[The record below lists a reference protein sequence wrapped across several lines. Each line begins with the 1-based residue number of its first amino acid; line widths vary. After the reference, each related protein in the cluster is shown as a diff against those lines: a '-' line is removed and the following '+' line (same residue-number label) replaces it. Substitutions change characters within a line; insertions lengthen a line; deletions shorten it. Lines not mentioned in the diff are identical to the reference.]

1 MKKKLKLIIW
11 PIIYLV
17 LIINVCISFILV
29 FRSYY
34 YRSIFVSGSSMEPT
48 LHGIVSERVDYGI
61 IDDHNSA
68 INRIKRFQ
76 IITTY
81 YPFPGSSDYV
91 GGYTPG
97 ETNTVDDKNASYKIK
112 RVYALPGET
121 IKFEIDEEYKNIALE
136 KGATSPYCEEAQY
149 AAQKAIKVLIKGK
162 NSDKFVEQKIKFKR
176 KIDIHKFHEYEDF
189 PETELEENQYWVMG
203 DNYSASSDCFSKRS
217 PIYKDNIV
225 GVLVAIE
232 GTCKIDAHIDPNA
245 TVDDPDGTKVTYQ
258 CKQRKR
264 HFPTYYQ
271 EKL

>member
-1 MKKKLKLIIW
+1 MKKRLKLIIW

-17 LIINVCISFILV
+17 LIVNVCISFILV

-48 LHGIVSERVDYGI
+48 LHGTVSERVDYGI

-81 YPFPGSSDYV
+81 YPFPGSTDYK
-91 GGYTPG
+91 GGYVHG
-97 ETNTVDDKNASYKIK
+97 ENNIVDENEASYKIK
-112 RVYALPGET
+112 RVYGLPGET
-121 IKFEIDEEYKNIALE
+121 IKFVLNQEFAPKAIELANKDQWSA
-136 KGATSPYCEEAQY
+136 EAQD
-149 AAQKAIKVLIKGK
+149 AAQRAVEVYIKAKD
-162 NSDKFVEQKIKFKR
+162 SDKFIKQNIKFKR
-176 KIDIHKFHEYEDF
+176 RIDGKKLPEYEDF
-189 PETELEENQYWVMG
+189 TFELADDEYWVMG
-203 DNYSASSDCFSKRS
+203 DNYSASSDCFSKKS

-232 GTCKIDAHIDPNA
+232 GTCKIDAHIDPSS
-245 TVDDPDGTKVTYQ
+245 TVDGTKVTYQ

-264 HFPTYYQ
+264 HFPTYY
-271 EKL
+271 

>member
-1 MKKKLKLIIW
+1 MKKKLNLVIW

-34 YRSIFVSGSSMEPT
+34 FRSIFVSGSSMEPT
-48 LHGIVSERVDYGI
+48 LHGQVSERVDYGI

-91 GGYTPG
+91 GGYNHG
-97 ETNTVDDKNASYKIK
+97 EQNVIDENEASYKIK
-112 RVYALPGET
+112 RVYVLPGES
-121 IKFEIDEEYKNIALE
+121 IRFVVDQEMYEEAKKKKISGDQWSA
-136 KGATSPYCEEAQY
+136 EAQY
-149 AAQKAIKVLIKGK
+149 FAQQALKVEIGK
-162 NSDKFVEQKIKFKR
+162 SPEGPFVEQKLKFKR
-176 KIDIHKFHEYEDF
+176 RIDIGKINDYDGYQYDCKDDE
-189 PETELEENQYWVMG
+189 YWVMG
-203 DNYSASSDCFSKRS
+203 DNYAASSDCFSKRL

-232 GTCKIDAHIDPNA
+232 GTCKIDAHIDPES
-245 TVDDPDGTKVTYQ
+245 TVDGTKVSYQ

-271 EKL
+271 EYL

>member
-1 MKKKLKLIIW
+1 MKRKIKLIIW

-48 LHGIVSERVDYGI
+48 LHGTVSDRVDYGI

-81 YPFPGSSDYV
+81 YPFIGSTDYK
-91 GGYTPG
+91 GGYVHG
-97 ETNTVDDKNASYKIK
+97 EENIIDENEASYKIK

-121 IKFEIDEEYKNIALE
+121 IKFVVDPELMAQAKAKGEIEPFGNETQALAQQALQVQIKENGSDEFKY
-136 KGATSPYCEEAQY
+136 
-149 AAQKAIKVLIKGK
+149 V
-162 NSDKFVEQKIKFKR
+162 KINFKR
-176 KIDIHKFHEYEDF
+176 RIDTKKLGEYVDKEFVLGDD
-189 PETELEENQYWVMG
+189 EYWVMG
-203 DNYSASSDCFSKRS
+203 DNYSASSDCFSKKE

-232 GTCKIDAHIDPNA
+232 GTCKIDAHIDPNS
-245 TVDDPDGTKVTYQ
+245 TVDGTKISYQ

-264 HFPTYYQ
+264 HFPTYY
-271 EKL
+271 

>member
-1 MKKKLKLIIW
+1 MKKKLRLVIW

-17 LIINVCISFILV
+17 LIINVCISFALV

-34 YRSIFVSGSSMEPT
+34 FRSIFVSGSSMEPT
-48 LHGIVSERVDYGI
+48 LHGQVGQRVDYGI
-61 IDDHNSA
+61 IDDHDSA

-81 YPFPGSSDYV
+81 YPFSGSSDYV

-97 ETNTVDDKNASYKIK
+97 ETNVINEAEASYKIK

-121 IKFEIDEEYKNIALE
+121 FEFVINEEYRQRALRF
-136 KGATSPYCEEAQY
+136 ADRYCEEAQD
-149 AAQKAIKVLIKGK
+149 AARRAISFKVDGK
-162 NSDKFVEQKIKFKR
+162 IVKMNFKRRIDPQKIDDYSYFNERYAPYTLK
-176 KIDIHKFHEYEDF
+176 
-189 PETELEENQYWVMG
+189 ENEYWVMG
-203 DNYSASSDCFSKRS
+203 DNYAASSDCFSHKE

-232 GTCKIDAHIDPNA
+232 GTCVIDAHIDPDS
-245 TVDDPDGTKVTYQ
+245 TVDGTKISYQ

-264 HFPTYYQ
+264 HFPKYY
-271 EKL
+271 

>member
-1 MKKKLKLIIW
+1 MKRKIKLIIW

-48 LHGIVSERVDYGI
+48 LHGTVSERVDYGI

-81 YPFPGSSDYV
+81 YPFPGSTDYK
-91 GGYTPG
+91 GGYTHG
-97 ETNTVDDKNASYKIK
+97 EVNIIDENEASYKIK

-121 IKFEIDEEYKNIALE
+121 IRFIVNETLMAEAKAKGEIEPFGNETQDL
-136 KGATSPYCEEAQY
+136 
-149 AAQKAIKVLIKGK
+149 AQKALQVEVVTTEGK
-162 NSDKFVEQKIKFKR
+162 TIQPKIKFKR
-176 KIDIHKFHEYEDF
+176 RIDTKKLQDYVGFEHVLNDDE
-189 PETELEENQYWVMG
+189 YWVMG
-203 DNYSASSDCFSKRS
+203 DNYSASSDCFSKRA

-232 GTCKIDAHIDPNA
+232 GTCKIDAHIDPSS
-245 TVDDPDGTKVTYQ
+245 TVDGTKVSYQ
-258 CKQRKR
+258 CKQRQR
-264 HFPTYYQ
+264 HFPTYY
-271 EKL
+271 